1 MEPLEK
7 NIILRVAAYHFH
19 STNVL
24 KPDWTSGPL
33 SFLSSQY
40 HLLSPSVSTVWEDIL
55 NVQTDT
61 LQHTFAKNLPLSYW
75 KRTLSL
81 RKIHQLTHSQN
92 FDRLLR
98 AVDVCRLLHS
108 LTSASSLAPYS
119 ALTQLLVLLTSR
131 NFYLIRILLR
141 LIANNVQDKAASHL
155 GTVLSSF
162 LRHLAQLLLHI
173 IATFD
178 AEDLPL
184 FLQFSNLYSRILA
197 CVGASCQESV

>member
-119 ALTQLLVLLTSR
+119 A
-131 NFYLIRILLR
+131 RILLC